1 MLRNIILFKVT
12 LNDRLLFRVTCENN
26 FNNWLQLKMEGIGFE
41 TKCSRLFFNVD

>member
-12 LNDRLLFRVTCENN
+12 LNNQMLLRVTREND
-26 FNNWLQLKMEGIGFE
+26 FNNLLQLKMEGIDLK